1 MTSSSSGTSP
11 TRPITPNLS
20 SNYQGTSPLSDQ
32 PQSGNAIIAKN
43 SSRPNLLHSKPSSSQ
58 ISMHRAA
65 TKLREHIP
73 KSQNGVMSIRQDKHA
88 PNLPFSTTSPQSQK
102 TNPNKKGLNRSA
114 NFNLLIACFENN
126 LKRSVTN
133 NQHAEKELIQDL
145 QNNTIAANDIIAAND
160 THNE

>member
-1 MTSSSSGTSP
+1 MASSSSGTSP
-11 TRPITPNLS
+11 TRPVTPNLS

-32 PQSGNAIIAKN
+32 PQSGNAITAKN
-43 SSRPNLLHSKPSSSQ
+43 SSRPNLPHSTLSRSQ
-58 ISMHRAA
+58 MSLHRAA

-73 KSQNGVMSIRQDKHA
+73 RSQNGAMPIRQDKHA

-126 LKRSVTN
+126 FKRSVTN
-133 NQHAEKELIQDL
+133 SQHVEKELIQEL
-145 QNNTIAANDIIAAND
+145 QNNTITANNTIAAND